1 MASLLKT
8 LPRQRLLLAL
18 GSAILVAISAVSIW
32 LVERIDD
39 DAARVTKA
47 LEVQTRLA
55 DLRLSMRRSESGER
69 GFLLTEDPAYLG
81 LYRAGVSA
89 VSAALDELG
98 IMTADNPVQ
107 RNALR
112 ELEPVVRERLA
123 QMATVIARHQ
133 AGDREGALAI
143 VRGNRGR
150 ALVEEIGQRIAAMQ
164 AEEDRSRQARSADFQ
179 RTSRLLLSAALAGA
193 LLIVALAILS
203 QVLVRRSQEALRA
216 SQRAL
221 EEANAGLETT
231 VAERTADLREA
242 NEELQRYAYI
252 VSHDLRAPLVNIMG
266 FTSEIESLRENL
278 SERLAE
284 LDRLVPA
291 GATVR
296 RDQDLVRDLD
306 EAVGFI
312 KASIAKMDR
321 LIGAILKVS
330 RDGQREFRPEPVDM
344 GALVGSIAATLAHQ
358 AERAGAT
365 IMVGALPPVTSDRL
379 ALEQIFTNLMDNAL
393 KYLRPGVPG
402 RVEVKGRAAGPGVVY
417 EVEDNGRGIA
427 ERDRERVFELFRRAG
442 SQEQPGEGI
451 GLASVRNLV
460 RRIGGTVTLTSE
472 PGRGS
477 TFAVRLPAA
486 LAAQPERRAA

>member
-8 LPRQRLLLAL
+8 LPRQRLLLGL

-32 LVERIDD
+32 LVDRIHD

-55 DLRLSMRRSESGER
+55 DLGLSMHRTESGER
-69 GFLLTEDPAYLG
+69 GFLLTDDPAYLD
-81 LYRAGVSA
+81 LYRNGVAA
-89 VSAALDELG
+89 VSAALDRMG
-98 IMTADNPVQ
+98 VMTADNPVQ

-112 ELEPVVRERLA
+112 ELEPVVRERLS
-123 QMATVIARHQ
+123 QMASIIARHQ
-133 AGDREGALAI
+133 TGDREGALAI
-143 VRGNRGR
+143 VGGTQGR
-150 ALVEEIGQRIAAMQ
+150 ALVDEIGRRIAGMQ

-179 RTSRLLLSAALAGA
+179 RTSGLLLSAVLAGA
-193 LLIVALAILS
+193 LLIVALAISS

-221 EEANAGLETT
+221 EEANAGLEAT

-242 NEELQRYAYI
+242 NDEIQRYAYI

-266 FTSEIESLRENL
+266 FTSEIESLRESL
-278 SERLAE
+278 AARLAE
-284 LDRLVPA
+284 LQRLAPDAAA
-291 GATVR
+291 GG
-296 RDQDLVRDLD
+296 DQDLVGDLD

-312 KASIAKMDR
+312 KSSIAKMDR

-330 RDGQREFRPEPVDM
+330 REGQRQFRPEPVDM
-344 GALVGSIAATLAHQ
+344 DALLASIAATLAHQ

-365 IMVGALPPVTSDRL
+365 IDIRALPPVTSDRL
-379 ALEQIFTNLMDNAL
+379 ALEQIFTNLVDNAL

-402 RVEVKGRAAGPGVVY
+402 RVEIKGRAAGPSVVY
-417 EVEDNGRGIA
+417 EVQDNGRGIA

-460 RRIGGTVTLTSE
+460 RRIGGTITLTSE

-486 LAAQPERRAA
+486 LASQAERRAA